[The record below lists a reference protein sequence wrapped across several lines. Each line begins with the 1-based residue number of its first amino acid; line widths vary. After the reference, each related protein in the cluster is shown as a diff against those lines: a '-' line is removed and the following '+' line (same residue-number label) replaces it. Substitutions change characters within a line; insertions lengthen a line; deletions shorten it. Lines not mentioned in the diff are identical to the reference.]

1 MKAQVNELN
10 QIVGIGLVTGVNT
23 YVLPETLPSDFES
36 EFSLYDAIL
45 EDGSITQLVKT
56 RQAVRESDILR
67 IARNPETFTD
77 YKQARRE
84 IKRLVS
90 EAGFDNLTSD
100 EKLIACKWF
109 AASEVQIKATIPSL
123 QERLKA
129 GSEFDYQS
137 VQSRTN
143 RLSAVK
149 TLLYNVLTKEDGVK
163 VIGSILKFN
172 FETLYTKLGQEGT
185 QSVNY
190 KGEADE
196 AGLYDFLQSTE
207 EGRAAFG
214 YVLADLGLVP
224 LEGFT
229 LETLVARCMDILENG
244 NY

>member
-1 MKAQVNELN
+1 MMYLRTNERGEITLVSIDPMEGLTEVESNADLMANPQNYSYVNGQVVAAR
-10 QIVGIGLVTGVNT
+10 QS
-23 YVLPETLPSDFES
+23 VLH
-36 EFSLYDAIL
+36 
-45 EDGSITQLVKT
+45 
-56 RQAVRESDILR
+56 
-67 IARNPETFTD
+67 IARNPEQYTD

-90 EAGFDNLTSD
+90 EQGFESLTDD
-100 EKLIACKWF
+100 EKLIACQWF
-109 AASEVQIKATIPSL
+109 AATEAQIKATIPSL
-123 QERLKA
+123 EERLKA

-137 VQSRTN
+137 VVSRTN

>member
-1 MKAQVNELN
+1 MKQIQLHNNRIVALSNEMGEGEGIYTIANPSGLE
-10 QIVGIGLVTGVNT
+10 VGLGVD
-23 YVLPETLPSDFES
+23 YEYSIEGDVLTLLGIKRGVSD
-36 EFSLYDAIL
+36 
-45 EDGSITQLVKT
+45 
-56 RQAVRESDILR
+56 

-77 YKQARRE
+77 YKQARQE
-84 IKRLVS
+84 IQKLVNKQ
-90 EAGFDNLTSD
+90 GFENLTD
-100 EKLIACKWF
+100 EEKLVACQRF
-109 AASEVQIKATIPSL
+109 AATEAQIKATIPSL

-137 VQSRTN
+137 VLSRTN

-149 TLLYNVLTKEDGVK
+149 TLLYNVLTKEDGAK

-196 AGLYDFLQSTE
+196 AGLYDFLQSTTA
-207 EGRAAFG
+207 GRVAFG
-214 YVLADLGLVP
+214 YVLEDLGIVP

-229 LETLVARCMDILENG
+229 LETLVERCMDILENG